1 MIKMEKT
8 LLSASA
14 MQVPGKLMDLD
25 LKVPPAEVVDV
36 GQLRVDGCNPNR
48 LGKRQFKALKE
59 SIKRL
64 GFVVPIV
71 TNKDLLV
78 ADGGGQL
85 LFAISFMKEK
95 EKIYCGE
102 ENNN

>member
-1 MIKMEKT
+1 MEKT